1 MDRRAFLA
9 PKVPFGIAAVTSAP
23 RFQNNSNFDP
33 APDVRG
39 SRAKITSTL
48 APWVPSQTEP
58 WDVTRINHLYRRA
71 GFGATPTEVYSA
83 KALVHTSIVDALL
96 SDDHLQP
103 TAMPAKPRHHEEW
116 LTVRPLLGGTVDQ
129 QVEQG
134 NRYYYAHNAIRR
146 QWAEAMVQ
154 PNVMLREKMVLFW
167 MNHFVV
173 ESTKIYYPQ
182 TTYRY
187 MEYLRKNASG
197 NFKQM
202 VKDVTIQPAMLIY
215 LDGYISYRGRPNE
228 NYGRELLELFT
239 MGVTDKNGQPNYTET
254 DIKEVARSL
263 TGYRLD
269 FTAEGEDTMKAVYDV
284 TWHDASFKQ
293 PFGAPKKNYGLASS
307 GANVVDVIDLIF
319 EKRADQIAWYIAK
332 KLYANFIYHS
342 PSTPAELAVVQ
353 EIADLL
359 KNSNWEMKPV
369 ISAILTSAHFYDTAN
384 IGAGIK
390 SPIEYTIGML
400 RAFGI
405 SMNELQAGSVAGYSY
420 ALEQL
425 LLDPPNVKG
434 WLGGHTWVS
443 TTTLPLRNTY
453 IATQLLVLKQLAA
466 VGATGYGEMHAPILF
481 DDPALLAWAK
491 GFANFNKTFD
501 AFFAELAAFISPT
514 IPSDKVKTTL
524 ILPKLPPNYYEW
536 PSLPETDRIAPL
548 RTMIRELMLLAEY
561 QLN

>member
-9 PKVPFGIAAVTSAP
+9 PKTPFGLAERAP
-23 RFQNNSNFDP
+23 RYQTTSTFDP
-33 APDVRG
+33 APDVQGAR
-39 SRAKITSTL
+39 SKITSTL
-48 APWVPSQTEP
+48 APWSPSQAEP

-71 GFGATPTEVYSA
+71 GFGATPLEVNSA
-83 KALVHTSIVDALL
+83 KMLTHSSIVEAML
-96 SDDHLQP
+96 SNDHLSASALP
-103 TAMPAKPRHHEEW
+103 SKPAHHEEW
-116 LTVRPLLGGTVDQ
+116 LTVRPLLGGTLEQ
-129 QVEQG
+129 RIEQG

-146 QWAEAMVQ
+146 QWAEAMFE
-154 PNVMLREKMVLFW
+154 PGVMLREKMVLFW

-187 MEYLRKNASG
+187 MEYLRKNAWG

-269 FTAEGEDTMKAVYDV
+269 FTAEGEDVLKAVYDV
-284 TWHDASFKQ
+284 AWHDASFKQ

-307 GANVVDVIDLIF
+307 GANVVDIIDLIF
-319 EKRADQIAWYIAK
+319 EHRADQIAWFMAK

-359 KNSNWEMKPV
+359 KSSNWEIKPV
-369 ISAILTSAHFYDTAN
+369 MQAILTSAHFYDTAN

-390 SPIEYTIGML
+390 SPVEYLVGML

-405 SMNELQAGSVAGYSY
+405 DVNELQAGSIATY
-420 ALEQL
+420 AYAIEQT

-434 WLGGHTWVS
+434 WLGGHSWVS

-453 IATQLLVLKQLAA
+453 VATQLLVLKQLAGS
-466 VGATGYGEMHAPILF
+466 GATGYGEMHEAIVF
-481 DDPALLAWAK
+481 DDAALLAWVK
-491 GFANFNKTFD
+491 GFSNFNKTFD
-501 AFFAELAAFISPT
+501 SFLAELAAFISPT
-514 IPSDKVKTTL
+514 MPSEKVMYSL
-524 ILPKLPPNYYEW
+524 IVQKMPPNYYEW
-536 PSLPETDRIAPL
+536 PTLPEEIRIGPV
-548 RTMIRELMLLAEY
+548 RVMIRELMLLAEY